1 MTRAIAVGEVRI
13 SDLVPAVLKEARV
26 GLLLGVLFALL
37 GFPIVL
43 AIWSVQIAATVS
55 LTLLAVCAWAT
66 TIGALLPLVS
76 SRLGIDPAVVSAPL
90 VTTFV
95 DATGLL
101 IYFGIAQ
108 LVVL

>member
-1 MTRAIAVGEVRI
+1 V
-13 SDLVPAVLKEARV
+13 
-26 GLLLGVLFALL
+26 
-37 GFPIVL
+37 
-43 AIWSVQIAATVS
+43 
-55 LTLLAVCAWAT
+55 
-66 TIGALLPLVS
+66 ALLPLLS

-108 LVVL
+108 LLVL